1 MKYLSVKILYVVL
14 IVLLVAAM
22 LLSVGIGGVKIAPVQ
37 TIAIIGKTIGI
48 PHNVSFSDTQ
58 EAVLLSIRLPR
69 VILGMLAGASLAVAG
84 AAMQGLFRNPL
95 ADPGLIGISSG
106 ASMTAVIA
114 LVAGAGI
121 FAGKAG
127 FYLLSGVTFFG
138 ALITAIIV
146 YRLSL
151 LNGRVIISTMLLA
164 GIAINALTSAVTGV
178 FTYSAN
184 DAQLRSVTFWMLG
197 SLGGASWTNVT
208 GLLPFTLLPILI
220 LPRMGKALN
229 AFSLGEET
237 AVHLGVR
244 TEQTKQLIILLSTL
258 CVGATVSV
266 TGVISFVGLVIPH
279 IIRMIAG
286 PNHRYTLGLS
296 ALAGAALLTFADLI
310 SRTLL
315 APAEVPIGII
325 TSLVGAPFF
334 MYILIKEKKQEKII

>member
-1 MKYLSVKILYVVL
+1 MKYLSIKILYVVL
-14 IVLLVAAM
+14 TVLLVIAV
-22 LLSVGIGGVKIAPVQ
+22 LLSVGIGGVKIAPMQ
-37 TIAIIGKTIGI
+37 TIAIIGKTMGI
-48 PHNVSFSDTQ
+48 HSNSSFSDTQ

-69 VILGMLAGASLAVAG
+69 VILGMLTGASLAIAG
-84 AAMQGLFRNPL
+84 ASMQGLFRNPL

-114 LVAGAGI
+114 LVAGAGT
-121 FAGKAG
+121 FAGAAG
-127 FYLLSGVTFFG
+127 FYLLSGITFLG
-138 ALITAIIV
+138 ALITAVIV

-184 DAQLRSVTFWMLG
+184 DAQLRSITFWMLG

-208 GLLPFTLLPILI
+208 GLLPFTIIPVLL

-244 TEQTKQLIILLSTL
+244 TERTKQLIILLATL
-258 CVGATVSV
+258 CVGATVAV

-286 PNHRYTLGLS
+286 PDHRYTLGLS
-296 ALAGAALLTFADLI
+296 ALAGATLLTLADLI

-325 TSLVGAPFF
+325 TSLTGAPFF
-334 MYILIKEKKQEKII
+334 MYILIKEKKQEKLV